1 MDIEE
6 DTCNQEIF
14 IGSIWCRI
22 DGSSPGNKGRK
33 SMRVLMV
40 GPDLSV
46 HGGISGV
53 VNNYYEAGLD
63 KKIELCYIGTMV
75 EGSKVRK
82 MVQAAMAYFRFL
94 GKIPKYEIVHV
105 NMASDASYYRK
116 SFFIKTAKVF
126 HKRIVIHQHGG
137 DFEGFYYRQLGER
150 GRKKV
155 KKVLSMGDAFL
166 VLAPFFK
173 DFFGGIIDRNKITV
187 LPDAIQISPP
197 ITKEYGQHRLLF
209 LGRICKAKGIEELLQ
224 SMLFLKE
231 KFPDMK
237 LYLGGIFEDQEL
249 QKKVEE
255 LSGLVEWIGWV
266 TGEEKEKYLKKCDVF
281 VLPSYFE
288 GQSVSILEAMSYSCT
303 IVASNIG
310 GIPQMIEDGE
320 TGILVEPK
328 NAESLR
334 QGLEKALADSVL
346 CERLGK
352 AARKKVSEE
361 FSMEKNME
369 QLLGIYEAV
378 LR

>member
-1 MDIEE
+1 
-6 DTCNQEIF
+6 
-14 IGSIWCRI
+14 
-22 DGSSPGNKGRK
+22 
-33 SMRVLMV
+33 MRVLMV
-40 GPDLSV
+40 GPDRSV

-63 KKIELCYIGTMV
+63 KKINLCYIGTMV
-75 EGSKVRK
+75 EGSKIRK
-82 MVQAAMAYFRFL
+82 MIQAVMAYFRFL
-94 GKIPKYEIVHV
+94 WKVPGYEIVHV
-105 NMASDASYYRK
+105 NMASDTSYLRK

-126 HKRIVIHQHGG
+126 HKKIVIHQHGG
-137 DFEGFYYRQLGER
+137 DFEGFYNRQLGDR

-166 VLAPFFK
+166 VLAPPFK
-173 DFFGGIIDRNKITV
+173 DFFGRIIDRNKITV
-187 LPDAIQISPP
+187 LPDALQVSLPAP
-197 ITKEYGQHRLLF
+197 KEYGQHRLLF
-209 LGRICKAKGIEELLQ
+209 LGRICKAKGIEELLE
-224 SMLFLKE
+224 SMPILKE
-231 KFPDMK
+231 KFSDIK

-255 LSGLVEWIGWV
+255 LSDLVEWIGWV
-266 TGEEKEKYLKKCDVF
+266 TGEEKEKYLRKCDIF

-303 IVASNIG
+303 IVASRIG
-310 GIPQMIEDGE
+310 GIPQMIEDGK

-334 QGLEKALADSVL
+334 KGLEKALADITL

-352 AARKKVSEE
+352 AARKKVAEE

-378 LR
+378 WR